1 MHFISAFNQKLGN
14 YSSLVYLIVFAVT
27 IFDVI
32 CRYFWG
38 SPTIWALELIIA
50 LAGIHYVLA
59 GAHAI
64 KNNGHVRIDVI
75 YNILPGRVRLCMDLI
90 AYLLMLGFLLIVT
103 YYGYEQA
110 YPAVMTGERS
120 GAGWNSLAPTYMK
133 VAIPIGA
140 GLMALQT
147 LVCLINS
154 IKEIRHEW

>member
-1 MHFISAFNQKLGN
+1 MHFISAFNQKIGD

-32 CRYFWG
+32 SRYFLD
-38 SPTIWALELIIA
+38 SPTIWALELTIA
-50 LAGIHYVLA
+50 LAGIHYVIA

-75 YNILPGRVRLCMDLI
+75 YNILPARGRLCMDVL
-90 AYLLMLGFLLIVT
+90 AYLLMLSFLLIVA

-140 GLMALQT
+140 GLMVLQT
-147 LVCLINS
+147 LACLINTA
-154 IKEIRHEW
+154 KEIRHGW